1 MPCGKITAGGADYA
15 AIDDPSNQ
23 DYDSAE
29 GVPPNLDRATKAA
42 ALAAHYADGI
52 LLSGTGAD
60 YYAAIDNPS
69 NQDYEAFNSRPTA
82 PAALYS
88 TAPTDAAGTCTT
100 TCRTPPRA

>member
-1 MPCGKITAGGADYA
+1 M
-15 AIDDPSNQ
+15 

-52 LLSGTGAD
+52 LLSGTDAD
-60 YYAAIDNPS
+60 YAAIDDPANPA
-69 NQDYEAFNSRPTA
+69 YEAFNGRPTA

-88 TAPTDAAGTCTT
+88 TAPTDTAGTCTT
-100 TCRTPPRA
+100 ACRTPPRA